1 MKAFLLAA
9 ALLLVVVLLSE
20 SVSACPRYV
29 LYKQCDSRWGSR
41 HLGTSSQTICSAG
54 CAMSDV
60 SMILASEGIKI
71 NGAESNP
78 GTLNSWLIS
87 HGGYV
92 GGDLLV
98 WNAIASLG
106 NVSMLTYTT
115 SVSQAELKKY
125 VDSCHPV
132 VVNVR
137 GGSHWVLIT
146 ASTGN
151 LNVWQV
157 NDPGFSQS
165 TYDYSG
171 MLRFVVYKVGKGET
185 EPHQEQRAILAD
197 AATQ

>member
-1 MKAFLLAA
+1 MKAVLCALFAVFLF
-9 ALLLVVVLLSE
+9 V
-20 SVSACPRYV
+20 SVSGCPRWA
-29 LYKQCDSRWGSR
+29 LYKQCDSRWGSHR
-41 HLGTSSQTICSAG
+41 LGTSSNTICAAG

-60 SMILASEGIKI
+60 SMILASEGISI
-71 NGAESNP
+71 DGQESTP
-78 GTLNSWLIS
+78 GSLNNWLVN

-115 SVSQAELKKY
+115 KVSQAELKKY

-157 NDPGFSQS
+157 NDPGFSQT
-165 TYDYSG
+165 TYAYSG
-171 MLRFVVYKVGKGET
+171 MLRFVVYQVGKT
-185 EPHQEQRAILAD
+185 EAHQEQRALLAD
-197 AATQ
+197 AANML